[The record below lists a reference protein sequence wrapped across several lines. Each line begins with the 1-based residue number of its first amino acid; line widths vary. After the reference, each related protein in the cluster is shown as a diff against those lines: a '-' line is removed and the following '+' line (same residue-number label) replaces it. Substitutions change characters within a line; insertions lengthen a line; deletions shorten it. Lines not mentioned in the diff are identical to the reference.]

1 MCHYCRWKI
10 RQRIQGTGIQCP
22 RYTYS
27 NSPYEM
33 QRRKV
38 FVSVQ
43 LKNLNLNRALENIII
58 SHGSPGNSLVFYL
71 FPECRCV
78 HVCMRTMCVQ
88 CMRTRGFS
96 AVEHVHLAGIP
107 DPPCPSALPCT
118 PGSLACVGK
127 EGVHACRRAKQPVC
141 VSQCS
146 SLAPLHHGTQ
156 EMNKML

>member
-1 MCHYCRWKI
+1 MCHYCGWKI

-27 NSPYEM
+27 NSHYEM

-58 SHGSPGNSLVFYL
+58 SHGSPGNSLVLYL

-88 CMRTRGFS
+88 CMRTPACSLRQNISTWPGYLTRRVLLFCPVLQGARLVWERKEYMHADEQSNQRASLS
-96 AVEHVHLAGIP
+96 AVL
-107 DPPCPSALPCT
+107 SLPCAT
-118 PGSLACVGK
+118 TLGK
-127 EGVHACRRAKQPVC
+127 
-141 VSQCS
+141 
-146 SLAPLHHGTQ
+146 
-156 EMNKML
+156 